1 MSVTDQT
8 RAAIWEIRTVSRFLP
23 SKTAIETETSA
34 EAIIAVLVRNYEV
47 PANPD
52 EDIKTRVAVSG
63 ERSLFGRTVGSG
75 LNPNGPRR
83 PLAA

>member
-1 MSVTDQT
+1 MGPDAG
-8 RAAIWEIRTVSRFLP
+8 RGDLKGIWAISSIYVGNGPNAGGDLEIRTVSRFLP

-52 EDIKTRVAVSG
+52 ETS
-63 ERSLFGRTVGSG
+63 
-75 LNPNGPRR
+75 RR
-83 PLAA
+83 ELRIWRA